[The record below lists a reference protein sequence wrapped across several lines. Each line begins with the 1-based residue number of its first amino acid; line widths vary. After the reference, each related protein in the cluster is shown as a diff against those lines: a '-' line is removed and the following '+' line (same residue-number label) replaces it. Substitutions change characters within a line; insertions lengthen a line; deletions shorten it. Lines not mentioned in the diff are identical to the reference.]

1 MWEAIRR
8 LSNVHYNAGEVTI
21 WGMKDYTDIF
31 SDNDNDNDNESFSQL
46 IHEDTWEAADFS
58 RSSPELLPLT
68 RIPGQLIEMKMTLDL
83 QVSFRSRYDMGLTL
97 AGAPRLVARV
107 LLFD

>member
-1 MWEAIRR
+1 M
-8 LSNVHYNAGEVTI
+8 N
-21 WGMKDYTDIF
+21 DDTDIF
-31 SDNDNDNDNESFSQL
+31 FDNDNDNESFSQL
-46 IHEDTWEAADFS
+46 IHEDTWEAGDFFRFS
-58 RSSPELLPLT
+58 TDLVPLM